1 MRILISKKC
10 MKVQES
16 VRSNFL
22 FASMRSCM
30 CIMILV
36 FRKDLPYFQL
46 AYIFYVFEIMY
57 IKLIF
62 LHYILRYLF
71 FSRYLDS
78 NQITSLDETIFN
90 GLTVLRNLWVN
101 CKHHIFATL
110 VTRYDITFSQ
120 ILTRFILF
128 LTNFYLIIM

>member
-1 MRILISKKC
+1 MY
-10 MKVQES
+10 ES
-16 VRSNFL
+16 TRVRSFKL
-22 FASMRSCM
+22 PFCIYAFVHVHYDISVSKRSA
-30 CIMILV
+30 LLSV
-36 FRKDLPYFQL
+36 GL
-46 AYIFYVFEIMY
+46 
-57 IKLIF
+57 
-62 LHYILRYLF
+62 YILRIWNNVYKIDISTLHFTISF